1 MLTGATKTGFKFTV
15 DEAALNDWELLED
28 LDGIENNPQRYV
40 RVAKRLLNKE
50 QYEELKKHCLNEN
63 GREEMTKMF
72 YEISDILTSNNR
84 IKN

>member
-1 MLTGATKTGFKFTV
+1 MLTGATKTGFKFTI

-40 RVAKRLLNKE
+40 RVARRLLNKE

-63 GREEMTKMF
+63 GRVDMTKMF

>member
-50 QYEELKKHCLNEN
+50 
-63 GREEMTKMF
+63 
-72 YEISDILTSNNR
+72 R
-84 IKN
+84 I

>member
-1 MLTGATKTGFKFTV
+1 MLTGETKTGFKYAV

-28 LDGIENNPQRYV
+28 LDGIENNPQQYV
-40 RVAKRLLNKE
+40 RVAKRLLCKE
-50 QYEELKKHCLNEN
+50 QYEALKEHCINDN
-63 GREEMTKMF
+63 GRVDMTKMF

>member
-1 MLTGATKTGFKFTV
+1 MMTGETKTGFKFSV

-40 RVAKRLLNKE
+40 RVAKRLLSME
-50 QYEELKKHCLNEN
+50 QYEALKKHCVN
-63 GREEMTKMF
+63 GSGRVDMTKMF
-72 YEISDILTSNNR
+72 REISDILTSNNR